1 MPPTRLPN
9 VPAGQALRY
18 DNQSGGRHPAVPG
31 ENTMLRS
38 IATVFTLA
46 AALPVLGDSLNHTTG
61 TQGLLLIDKLGG
73 HVRFFDPT
81 TLAERSSLELPKNPH
96 DFALSPDH
104 RFAYVPIY
112 GPGIYNRNPEPGHE
126 IYVLDLVERKVANVI
141 DLSPY
146 RSPHGVQ
153 IDRRGMLYVTAELDR
168 KILVIDSRTGRMV
181 DTIDHEGSGHW
192 LAVLPDG
199 SKAYVANKDDKLFV
213 TVLDLETHKQV
224 GSVPMPRG
232 TQGITAS
239 PDGKRVIALDLARPE
254 MTVIDTATDA
264 VLDRIALANTA
275 DPAYKAYYSPDG
287 KWLLTMAGSSISIFD
302 AANLRAPQRT
312 LTVGASPMGI
322 AFSADG
328 KTALVANHG
337 DGTVSALDIATA
349 TVTKNFKAGT
359 GIETLTYY

>member
-1 MPPTRLPN
+1 M
-9 VPAGQALRY
+9 G
-18 DNQSGGRHPAVPG
+18 D
-31 ENTMLRS
+31 TMLRS
-38 IATVFTLA
+38 IATGLALAFT
-46 AALPVLGDSLNHTTG
+46 AALPAAGQSLNHTTG
-61 TQGLLLIDKLGG
+61 TQGVLLIDKLGG

-81 TLAERSSLELPKNPH
+81 SLAERSNLELPKNPH
-96 DFALSPDH
+96 DFALSTDH

-112 GPGIYNRNPEPGHE
+112 GPGVYNRNPEPGHE
-126 IYVLDLVERKVANVI
+126 IYVLDLAERKVARVI

-153 IDRRGMLYVTAELDR
+153 IDARGMLYVTAELDR
-168 KILVIDSRTGRMV
+168 KILVIDSQSGRIV

-192 LAVLPDG
+192 IAVLPDG
-199 SKAYVANKDDKLFV
+199 SKAYVANKDDKPFV
-213 TVLDLETHKQV
+213 TVLDLATRKQV
-224 GSVPMPRG
+224 GTVPMPLG

-239 PDGKRVIALDLARPE
+239 PDGRRVIAMDFARPE
-254 MTVIDTATDA
+254 IAVIDTATDK
-264 VLDRIALANTA
+264 VLERLVLANTTA
-275 DPAYKAYYSPDG
+275 PAYKAYYSPDG
-287 KWLLTMAGSSISIFD
+287 KWLLTMAGSSIAIFE

-312 LTVGASPMGI
+312 VTVGASPMGI

-349 TVTKNFKAGT
+349 KVTKTFKAGT